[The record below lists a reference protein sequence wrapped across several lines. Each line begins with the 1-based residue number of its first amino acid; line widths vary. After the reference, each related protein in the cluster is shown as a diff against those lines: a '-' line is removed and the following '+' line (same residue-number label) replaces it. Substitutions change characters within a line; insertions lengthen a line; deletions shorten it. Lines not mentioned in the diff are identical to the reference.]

1 MGKALDLTNK
11 SFWNLNV
18 IKRVEN
24 SNGGHTRW
32 LCKCKCGKTCVVDG
46 RLHKNGT
53 LKSCGCLPK
62 GRPRGEMSETAMF
75 QPSVSLWRLRKYN
88 DDPWRNLANAI
99 VAVAADDY
107 RSALRNEDEGL
118 LKSLERFFHSEWYRI
133 LTDVDADR
141 LLGML
146 RRERSGSLQ
155 AAYI

>member
-1 MGKALDLTNK
+1 
-11 SFWNLNV
+11 
-18 IKRVEN
+18 
-24 SNGGHTRW
+24 
-32 LCKCKCGKTCVVDG
+32 
-46 RLHKNGT
+46 
-53 LKSCGCLPK
+53 
-62 GRPRGEMSETAMF
+62 MF